1 MEDKNLLIKN
11 KNDVTNDLE
20 EEITL
25 LSVSKLPLS
34 KKLVELYKKGVFH
47 LIADTELKHSGLRFA
62 IEHGRV
68 FINISPLAKTRKSM
82 DGTEYKLNLN
92 EFYAFLMGGLVKL
105 KFFDTLAYNRD
116 VINDCMNVYLELMTK
131 AILKNHH
138 LKSVAAMDKMRFIL
152 SYYILSNNKVNVI
165 SNVLGY
171 SKKISNILE
180 KDFNLMMVKYPD
192 MEKNQVLDKDN
203 MWKIMQNEF
212 IFLKEVNIET
222 FVYTVIY
229 NYGASNSEMIDDLSV
244 TGTIII
250 DFVQGNRATLNILK
264 NNFIKESIESTMYNN
279 MIHVLSERL

>member
-1 MEDKNLLIKN
+1 
-11 KNDVTNDLE
+11 
-20 EEITL
+20 
-25 LSVSKLPLS
+25 
-34 KKLVELYKKGVFH
+34 
-47 LIADTELKHSGLRFA
+47 
-62 IEHGRV
+62 
-68 FINISPLAKTRKSM
+68 
-82 DGTEYKLNLN
+82 
-92 EFYAFLMGGLVKL
+92 
-105 KFFDTLAYNRD
+105 
-116 VINDCMNVYLELMTK
+116 
-131 AILKNHH
+131 
-138 LKSVAAMDKMRFIL
+138 MRFIL

-180 KDFNLMMVKYPD
+180 KDFDLMMVKYPD

-222 FVYTVIY
+222 FIYTVIY

-279 MIHVLSERL
+279 MIHVLSEKL